1 VVDQLAALIRNG
13 AVPKDD
19 EWVGSVLDWLVIHGL
34 FEVKKKSKDSPYQ
47 AVGEIYT
54 YRSPSLIRV
63 YLDSDARQARV

>member
-19 EWVGSVLDWLVIHGL
+19 EWVGSVVDWLVIHGL

-47 AVGEIYT
+47 AVGETYT

-63 YLDSDARQARV
+63 SLDSDACQARV